1 MQKNH
6 VFSRASKF
14 LILEKYLP
22 PPINILTNSALTPI
36 FRVYPKRHFLISK
49 ILQVIAK
56 IVILHQNPNYSH

>member
-1 MQKNH
+1 MSLKISNIRKI
-6 VFSRASKF
+6 ST
-14 LILEKYLP
+14 

-36 FRVYPKRHFLISK
+36 FKVYQKRHFLISK

>member
-22 PPINILTNSALTPI
+22 PINILTNSALTPI
-36 FRVYPKRHFLISK
+36 FKVYQKRHFLISK

-56 IVILHQNPNYSH
+56 IVNLYQNPNY